1 MPAIDSIVKVLLAIV
16 LGGVLGFERERRGRP
31 AGLRTHILVCLA
43 STLLMIVSMKFLEGY
58 QARESDLPLPQGF
71 ARIAA
76 GVVTGIGFLG
86 AGTIINIRNVTRGLT
101 TAASIWFV
109 SILGIAI
116 STEAYAVAV
125 IATVTAF
132 AVLHVLS
139 YIEQFLP
146 RDRYCQLT
154 IRAPS
159 GPDPVPN
166 LQAYLHGR
174 GIIVSTTRLKQ
185 LDAAE
190 NIEIVLSL
198 RRTRRVSLGTLL
210 KEMRQLLGSSV
221 QIEIEQ

>member
-1 MPAIDSIVKVLLAIV
+1 MPDVDSLVKILLAVV
-16 LGGVLGFERERRGRP
+16 LGGVLGFEREHRGRP

-43 STLLMIVSMKFLEGY
+43 STLLMIVSMKFLDGH
-58 QARESDLPLPQGF
+58 QTPESALPLQQGF

-76 GVVTGIGFLG
+76 GIVTGIGFLG
-86 AGTIINIRNVTRGLT
+86 AGTIVNMRNITRGLT

-116 STEAYAVAV
+116 STQAYSVAV

-132 AVLHVLS
+132 VVLHVLS
-139 YIEQFLP
+139 YIEHFLP

-154 IRAPS
+154 ISAPS
-159 GPDPVPN
+159 APDPIPL
-166 LQAYLHGR
+166 LQAHLHGH
-174 GIIVSTTRLKQ
+174 GIMVSTTRVKQ
-185 LDAAE
+185 LDAAG
-190 NIEIVLSL
+190 NIEIVFSL

-210 KEMRQLLGSSV
+210 KELQQVLGNSV